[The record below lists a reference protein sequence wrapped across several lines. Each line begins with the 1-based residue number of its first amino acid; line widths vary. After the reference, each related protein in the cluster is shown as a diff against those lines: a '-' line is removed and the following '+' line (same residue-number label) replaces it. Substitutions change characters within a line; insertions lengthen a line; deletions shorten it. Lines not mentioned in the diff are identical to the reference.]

1 MRFAFSKR
9 IMVECAK
16 IDSEGV
22 GGVQCAVGGCGQ
34 VATLFSAIV
43 PCFPRECSH
52 GARCRLWRS
61 AYRHHHQHNAT
72 QLSHNQALQA
82 TMSGK
87 RNEVAKFETFKQ
99 FYPYY
104 LSEHS
109 NKTNRTLHFIGT
121 AIAHLLLIYFLING
135 KYSSIPLVFI
145 PGYAFAWVINTSS
158 PHLSSPYQ
166 LYTYRS
172 GILFL
177 RKTSQQLLSIL
188 SILSWEI

>member
-1 MRFAFSKR
+1 MVKLQRFFLRSCLAPKR
-9 IMVECAK
+9 VFAWC
-16 IDSEGV
+16 
-22 GGVQCAVGGCGQ
+22 
-34 VATLFSAIV
+34 
-43 PCFPRECSH
+43 
-52 GARCRLWRS
+52 ARCRLWRS
-61 AYRHHHQHNAT
+61 ARIVSTSPTLLNTT
-72 QLSHNQALQA
+72 QLPHNQALQA